1 MRRAPWHARCSLLR
15 RRKALSL
22 TPTNIEFDGRTALL
36 VVDVQ
41 NDFAHPSGNLY
52 VEGAEELVDPINA
65 LVGRAVAEGA
75 FVVYTQDYHPQVTP
89 HFREQGGPW
98 PKHCVQGTWGAE
110 LVAGLEI
117 AGPILRKGMG
127 GDNGYSGFVVRDQKG
142 VTQPTDLARLLR
154 ARRIE
159 RVVVCGLAQ
168 DVCVKDTAL
177 DAARLGF
184 ECEVL
189 LEATRPVD
197 EGALES
203 VLDELARGGVT
214 VT

>member
-1 MRRAPWHARCSLLR
+1 M
-15 RRKALSL
+15 SL

-41 NDFAHPSGNLY
+41 NDFAHPSGSLY
-52 VEGAEELVDPINA
+52 VEGAEKLVALINA
-65 LVGRAVAEGA
+65 LVGQAVAGGA

-89 HFREQGGPW
+89 HFRDHGGHW

-110 LVAGLEI
+110 LVPGLEI
-117 AGPILRKGMG
+117 AGPILRKGTG
-127 GDNGYSGFVVRDQKG
+127 GENGYSGFVVRDQEG

-168 DVCVKDTAL
+168 DVCVKETAL

-184 ECEVL
+184 ECEVR
-189 LEATRPVD
+189 LEATRAVD
-197 EGALES
+197 EGAVER